1 MESDSLSKG
10 LKKKLFPVEEFGD
23 LPNNGSDRPPKSV
36 EEGIQYGESYYDNTF
51 FDKFVTEPYK
61 TSYTHQVGGDHYRTL
76 KIQPIE
82 YIMANDLSWC
92 EGNIVK
98 YITRWKQKGG
108 KQDIEKVIHYAQL
121 LLDSLEGGD
130 A

>member
-1 MESDSLSKG
+1 MESDSLPES
-10 LKKKLFPVEEFGD
+10 LKV
-23 LPNNGSDRPPKSV
+23 
-36 EEGIQYGESYYDNTF
+36 
-51 FDKFVTEPYK
+51 
-61 TSYTHQVGGDHYRTL
+61 QVGGDHYKTM

-121 LLDSLEGGD
+121 LLDSLE
-130 A
+130 